1 MGVDDQI
8 EVIIRDRIKVN
19 DIIKN
24 NVIEAII
31 IKSINTKTKTITKDL
46 WFILHISMMDIS
58 EDILDMRT
66 DMYNP
71 IG

>member
-24 NVIEAII
+24 NVIEAIT
-31 IKSINTKTKTITKDL
+31 IKSINTKTITKDL